1 MNADGSDLRLVVDG
15 FGTQLVDFPTFSPDG
30 TAIAYIRYF
39 SGIVLMNVDGSN
51 KREIVSGSV
60 GGNGGLSWSPDA
72 KWVVMDMNGDAYAY
86 PTDGRDLFDGLD
98 PKRRVTHLNDAQEG
112 GPMDVQ
118 FTSDGS
124 QILYEY
130 DVFNDS
136 WTTDT
141 STWNVI
147 NPDGT
152 NQHEVF
158 LTPAVFSCGL
168 GGCSTGGFP
177 WGVVVPPRTG
187 GPVPKLVKPSLA
199 LVPDVHA
206 LSLHSAKKRLARVH
220 LTGKVRQ
227 RRFSSRVKRG
237 HVISQYPRART
248 RTGLKR
254 NRTRVVRLV
263 LSRGK
268 RPAHKRR

>member
-1 MNADGSDLRLVVDG
+1 M
-15 FGTQLVDFPTFSPDG
+15 
-30 TAIAYIRYF
+30 IAYIRYF
-39 SGIVLMNVDGSN
+39 GGIALVNVDGSHQ
-51 KREIVSGSV
+51 REIVSGSV

-86 PTDGRDLFDGLD
+86 PTDGSDLFDGLD
-98 PKRRVTHLNDAQEG
+98 PKRRVTHLDDAQEG

-136 WTTDT
+136 MTTDT

-158 LTPAVFSCGL
+158 LTPGVFWFGT
-168 GGCSTGGFP
+168 GGCSWGGFP
-177 WGVVVPPRTG
+177 WGVVVPPPTG
-187 GPVPKLVKPSLA
+187 GPVPKLVRPSLA

-220 LTGKVRQ
+220 LMGKVQ
-227 RRFSSRVKRG
+227 QQRFSSRVKRG

-248 RTGLKR
+248 RTSLKKK
-254 NRTRVVRLV
+254 RTRVVHLL

-268 RPAHKRR
+268 RPANKRR